1 MYIRTKHRIYQ
12 VESVFLDNNG
22 EWIGYNIVEYDMAL
36 ILRSQVTR
44 EADSLEE
51 LCDEFVVIRD
61 TTKITQLIRTD
72 DIDYL
77 KELME
82 SDKRI
87 IEVKG
92 AIWTDKGLI
101 YVAKMNNKGNLE
113 LI

>member
-1 MYIRTKHRIYQ
+1 MKYIRTKNRIYK
-12 VESVFLDNNG
+12 VESETYDKQDYY
-22 EWIGYNIVEYDMAL
+22 IGKYYVILKEQIVNKSENPFEL
-36 ILRSQVTR
+36 I
-44 EADSLEE
+44 
-51 LCDEFVVIRD
+51 DEFVVIRD
-61 TTKITQLIRTD
+61 TTKITQLVRAD
-72 DIDYL
+72 DINYL

-101 YVAKMNNKGNLE
+101 FVAKMNSRGDLE